1 MDNHQK
7 AGENLE
13 QRARTGLRIPYE
25 LNTWLTLEA
34 QKQGFSKNALI
45 LKILWKYKKQ
55 RDEEK
60 IIKNKE
66 QIIK

>member
-1 MDNHQK
+1 M
-7 AGENLE
+7 E

-34 QKQGFSKNALI
+34 KKQGFSKNALI

-55 RDEEK
+55 KDEKKEK
-60 IIKNKE
+60 IIKDRE
-66 QIIK
+66 QTTK

>member
-45 LKILWKYKKQ
+45 LKILWKHKKQ

-60 IIKNKE
+60 ERFSNGGNL
-66 QIIK
+66 